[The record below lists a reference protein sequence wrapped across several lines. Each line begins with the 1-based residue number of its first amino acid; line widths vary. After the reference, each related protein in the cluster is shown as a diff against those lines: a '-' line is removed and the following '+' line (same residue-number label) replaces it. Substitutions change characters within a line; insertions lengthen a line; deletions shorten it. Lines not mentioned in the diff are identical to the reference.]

1 MEAETILEW
10 LSGISVGSIIAVC
23 TAVSVVCVGVW
34 KIVSKILQ
42 LYERY
47 TEIKED
53 REQMKQRL
61 ISSEQEITEMKS
73 QFSEAIS
80 GITQQLTDIKQALD
94 EQRGTKIKELRHS
107 ITIAGEAALARGEMT
122 VREYTSLH
130 EMVNEYVNVY
140 HQNWYVESLIAKVD
154 RDVHVIGKLD
164 EHGNDIE

>member
-10 LSGISVGSIIAVC
+10 LSNVSVGSIIAVC

-34 KIVSKILQ
+34 KIVSKILE
-42 LYERY
+42 LYEKY
-47 TEIKED
+47 SEIKEERD
-53 REQMKQRL
+53 QMRQRL
-61 ISSEQEITEMKS
+61 SSSEQEIGEIKT

-80 GITQQLTDIKQALD
+80 GITRQLTDIKQALD

-107 ITIAGEAALARGEMT
+107 ITIAGEAALAHGEMT